1 MRTRGARIGNCNDGE
16 TQNPTNH
23 LKGRGGEAL
32 FQARNSAE
40 WPGLGTI
47 SALSYR
53 SLPLKESQSDW
64 GPQVRIADKRIQVI

>member
-23 LKGRGGEAL
+23 LKGSGGEAL

-40 WPGLGTI
+40 WPGLAWLGTI
-47 SALSYR
+47 SALFYR

-64 GPQVRIADKRIQVI
+64 RLQV

>member
-23 LKGRGGEAL
+23 FEVGSGETL

-47 SALSYR
+47 SALFYR
-53 SLPLKESQSDW
+53 SLPLEVNMFSSRGLCRYGQ
-64 GPQVRIADKRIQVI
+64 

>member
-16 TQNPTNH
+16 TQNPANR
-23 LKGRGGEAL
+23 LKGSSGETL

-47 SALSYR
+47 SALFYR
-53 SLPLKESQSDW
+53 SLPLKESQ
-64 GPQVRIADKRIQVI
+64 